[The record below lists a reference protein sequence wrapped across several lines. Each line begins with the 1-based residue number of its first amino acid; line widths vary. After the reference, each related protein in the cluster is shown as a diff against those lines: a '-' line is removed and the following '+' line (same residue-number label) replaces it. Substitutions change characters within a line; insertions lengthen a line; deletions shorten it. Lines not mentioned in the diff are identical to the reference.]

1 MDRLIASNTVAVGS
15 GDTAPATGTPGQATS
30 GNPATNTPA
39 TVFPAYAWNAIQ
51 EEMIAILAA
60 AGITPD
66 RNNNAQIV
74 AAIKALC
81 GPGRLLNG
89 GPTVYTAGATWNRNP
104 ATTFLIVE
112 IQAPGGGSAG
122 APATG
127 ASQYAGSPGA
137 SSGSYAKVLLT
148 AAQAGA
154 SQTITAGAPG
164 AAGPTGSGAG
174 GTGGTASFGSIITCP
189 GGLGSSSYGP
199 TGTTTS
205 IQNAPSAAGLPT
217 ITAGIVLTSTPG
229 NTGGYA
235 IGTLTGVASAQGGA
249 APINGST
256 TSEGS
261 GGRGT
266 GIGASTSAVA
276 GAVGGGPKIIVWEFA

>member
-1 MDRLIASNTVAVGS
+1 MRRISTATRVIDKFGAGKDGFTNGDAVSGLPSTDIEDVWFDHVQEEIANVIEAS
-15 GDTAPATGTPGQATS
+15 GATL
-30 GNPATNTPA
+30 NPAN
-39 TVFPAYAWNAIQ
+39 
-51 EEMIAILAA
+51 
-60 AGITPD
+60 
-66 RNNNAQIV
+66 RAQLL
-74 AAIKALC
+74 AAIKTLY

-89 GPTVYTAGATWNRNP
+89 GPTVYSAGATWNRNP

-112 IQAPGGGSAG
+112 VQAAGGGSAG

-127 ASQYAGSPGA
+127 ASQYSGSPGA

-174 GTGGTASFGSIITCP
+174 GTGGTASFGSIIVCP
-189 GGLGSSSYGP
+189 GGPGSSSYGP

-205 IQNAPSAAGLPT
+205 IQNAPGAAAQPT
-217 ITAGIVLTSTPG
+217 ISAGTVITSTPG

-261 GGRGT
+261 GGRGL
-266 GIGASTSAVA
+266 GIGAST
-276 GAVGGGPKIIVWEFA
+276 GAVPGASGGGSKIIVWEFA